1 MPVCYH
7 RGTCHKDSESKHINL
22 RNSSKEES
30 SKKNGK
36 TKTQLQAEGK
46 EGSSERVL
54 NGIQANKLSNI
65 EFQTI
70 LIRMLNELNENYK
83 KLQGNYKELTEN
95 YMIMKQ
101 DIETINKSEENQEYN
116 F

>member
-1 MPVCYH
+1 
-7 RGTCHKDSESKHINL
+7 
-22 RNSSKEES
+22 
-30 SKKNGK
+30 
-36 TKTQLQAEGK
+36 
-46 EGSSERVL
+46 
-54 NGIQANKLSNI
+54 
-65 EFQTI
+65 
-70 LIRMLNELNENYK
+70 MLNELNENYK